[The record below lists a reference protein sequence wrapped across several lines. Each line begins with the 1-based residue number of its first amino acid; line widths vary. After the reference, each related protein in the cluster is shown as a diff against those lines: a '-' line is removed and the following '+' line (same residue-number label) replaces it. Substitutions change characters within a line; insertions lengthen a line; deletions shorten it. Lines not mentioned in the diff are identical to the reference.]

1 MWTCLKYKNTEVFS
15 YRFSPCLYMFLQ
27 KHSQKVE
34 KTRKICAIVT
44 CDSLSEYSPRSS
56 FSVSSTFIF
65 LQLEKHKLCNDI
77 FLLKRILEI
86 LFLRIRFQSLGT
98 QTNVVM
104 ATNYD
109 SFCWKMVLE
118 ISKIPL
124 RTENWNEKNET
135 SASKMN
141 HSVISFH

>member
-1 MWTCLKYKNTEVFS
+1 
-15 YRFSPCLYMFLQ
+15 MFLQ

-109 SFCWKMVLE
+109 SFA
-118 ISKIPL
+118 
-124 RTENWNEKNET
+124 EKW
-135 SASKMN
+135 
-141 HSVISFH
+141 F